1 MRPLELTIEG
11 FTSFRNKQ
19 YIDFS
24 GLELFAITGKTG
36 AGKSSLLDAMT
47 LALYGKVARFDGK
60 TSAKDLLSQGSPK
73 LQVTLRFL
81 VDKTEYQVSRSWLYR
96 TKTAQ
101 TTFKLDKRVDGVW
114 EAEGEQKEADITA
127 SIEQILGM
135 NYETFTKVIL
145 LPQGKFDE
153 FLKGKGAE
161 RRKILRELAGY
172 TIFERMREQAEKQ
185 SNLITGECKSLQ
197 NRLDNWDLP
206 SAEELNQKCDRYTI
220 LNQELPLLEQVFDRA
235 RNTIAA
241 EKHLYERLQCLAAL
255 QQELDTL
262 NQQSTEI
269 IALKQQLAQARVCD
283 RLSATWTSVNSIR
296 QRYQKAQADAEAATN
311 NLTQTQAALQ
321 IQAQQ
326 LQEAQAYKAEIEP
339 QLQRREQALNS
350 AKIYEEQR
358 SSVSDEV
365 KRLEKILV
373 EKTKAIADTEKTVKI
388 VENELNAKQQQ
399 VIKVNEEIA
408 QYSPGGDRLEKLN
421 RVAPL
426 LIQWEGIH
434 KQVESDR
441 IKLEQLNRA
450 LQKSE
455 RDCQTAVENYQKA
468 EAELSKI
475 HTELEAARQQ
485 DRAATLRMLL
495 HTGDN
500 CPVCGSVYPQA
511 HLLPALAASSF
522 DIKALE
528 KRDRTAEEK
537 RQIAAANKT
546 KAETTQESLKQQV
559 DDGKHSFTTIQ
570 DELTTI
576 NQHINDILS
585 TDKWELNTLKLE
597 HKVLQES
604 DAKYQDILRIKEKIE
619 AEVQNSELNF
629 DFAQKRLIEVRS
641 QHGDAVTEVERQTTK
656 LQEIVAKLTD
666 IAGAQSYDTLLQQL
680 ERDKRNLV
688 EKIDLVTQSYQAA
701 RDKFIQTSQ
710 EDKKAREYFT
720 DATTE
725 KAQVEAEWQNRLL
738 AEKLTEEIFLKSQIS
753 PESQNKLQQKIE
765 TYEQK
770 KIQLETLVQQET
782 KELGGKTTNA
792 EIIANLE
799 TAVSAAEVNRKSS
812 QDEYEQLK
820 VWIAKAEDNR
830 QQAKKLQTEL
840 SKKQQELETYRTL
853 AKELKSDRFQAY
865 ILQHFEHELVAQ
877 ATVLLREL
885 TEQRYAL
892 KYDDKEY
899 YVEDRWSGGEARRVQ
914 TLSGGETFATSLSL
928 ALALS
933 EKLSGGAKLG
943 SLFIDE
949 GFGTLDAETLESVC
963 NILQSLGQQDR
974 LVGVITHV
982 PALGEQLGTQI
993 KIEKLPEGSQI
1004 IKPFI

>member
-24 GLELFAITGKTG
+24 QLELFAITGKTG

-47 LALYGKVARFDGK
+47 LALYGRVARFDGK
-60 TSAKDLLSQGSPK
+60 TSAKDLLSQGSTK

-81 VDKTEYQVSRSWLYR
+81 ANGTEYQVSRSWLYR

-101 TTFKLDKRVDGVW
+101 PTFKLDKRVNGAW

-220 LNQELPLLEQVFDRA
+220 LEQELPRLHQAFDGA

-241 EKHLYERLQCLAAL
+241 EKQLFDRLQHLATL

-262 NQQSTEI
+262 NQEATQI
-269 IALKQQLAQARVCD
+269 IALKQQLEQARVCD
-283 RLSATWTSVNSIR
+283 RLSATWTKVHSIR
-296 QRYQKAQADAEAATN
+296 QRYQKAQYNAEAATH

-326 LQEAQAYKAEIEP
+326 LQEAQAYKVEIEP

-350 AKIYEEQR
+350 TKIYDEQR
-358 SSVSDEV
+358 TQVSDEV
-365 KRLEKILV
+365 KRLEKILA
-373 EKTKAIADTEKTVKI
+373 EKTKAIADTEKTVKS
-388 VENELNAKQQQ
+388 VENELSAKQQQ
-399 VIKVNEEIA
+399 VIKVNKEIA
-408 QYSPGGDRLEKLN
+408 QYSPGGDRLERLN

-426 LIQWEGIH
+426 LIQSEGIH

-441 IKLEQLNRA
+441 TKLQHLNLE
-450 LQKSE
+450 LQKAE
-455 RDCQTAVENYQKA
+455 QDRQTAVESYQQA
-468 EAELSKI
+468 EAEFLSFR
-475 HTELEAARQQ
+475 TEFTSARQQ
-485 DRAATLRMLL
+485 DHAATLRMLL

-500 CPVCGSVYPQA
+500 CPVCGGVYPEA
-511 HLLPALAASSF
+511 HLLPLATSF
-522 DIKALE
+522 DIKTLE
-528 KRDRTAEEK
+528 KRDRTAESK
-537 RQIAAANKT
+537 RQTAAANKT

-559 DDGKHSFTTIQ
+559 DDAQRSLTTIQ
-570 DELTTI
+570 DELIAIT
-576 NQHINDILS
+576 QHISNILS
-585 TDKWELNTLKLE
+585 TQKWELNPLKLE
-597 HKVLQES
+597 HKALQEN
-604 DAKYQDILRIKEKIE
+604 DAKYQEILRIKEKIE

-641 QHGDAVTEVERQTTK
+641 QHQDAVTEVERQKTK

-666 IAGAQSYDTLLQQL
+666 IAGGQSYDTLLQQL
-680 ERDKRNLV
+680 ERDKRNLA
-688 EKIDLVTQSYQAA
+688 EKIEQANQSYQAV

-710 EDKKAREYFT
+710 EETKAREDFT

-725 KAQVEAEWQNRLL
+725 KAQVEAEWQTRLL

-753 PESQNKLQQKIE
+753 PESQNKLQEKIE

-792 EIIANLE
+792 EIIAKLE
-799 TAVSAAEVNRKSS
+799 TAVNAADANRKSS

-830 QQAKKLQTEL
+830 QQAKKLQSDL
-840 SKKQQELETYRTL
+840 SQKQQELETYRTL

-1004 IKPFI
+1004 IKP